1 MSILSRTM
9 CLWFLALLPAG
20 ANASP
25 PDLATVLHQLIRSYG
40 GEDNIRKLDS
50 VVQEWRFVALSSKRH
65 GIDVRNIRMPQQLR
79 VELTYPDKQ
88 ETRILDGHESY
99 VIFDDGP
106 AGTAEQHQ
114 RDAMQLQLMR
124 LYSPLTLRDKI
135 DSLSLILEGR
145 NCALSLMENGLR
157 ADYLVNMDTWRIEK
171 VVGTLTVNGTEMRF
185 RTDYSDFEFVDGVL
199 VHRKESKFAGGV
211 HTAILQL
218 HRVTLDADL
227 DSGLF
232 LPR

>member
-1 MSILSRTM
+1 MTILFRTTYLLVM
-9 CLWFLALLPAG
+9 ALLSAG
-20 ANASP
+20 AHAEP
-25 PDLATVLHQLIRSYG
+25 PDLASVLDRLVHSYG
-40 GEDNIRKLDS
+40 GEENVRKLDS
-50 VVQEWRFVALSSKRH
+50 AVQEWRFVALRGNRH
-65 GIDVRNIRMPQQLR
+65 GIDVRSIRMPRQLR

-88 ETRILDGHESY
+88 ETRILDGDESH
-99 VIFDDGP
+99 VIFDDESARA
-106 AGTAEQHQ
+106 AGQHQ
-114 RDAMQLQLMR
+114 SDAMRLQLMR

-135 DSLSLILEGR
+135 DSLTLILEGR
-145 NCALSLMENGLR
+145 NCALSLVESGLQV
-157 ADYLVNMDTWRIEK
+157 DYLVNMDTWRIEK

-227 DSGLF
+227 DSRLF

>member
-1 MSILSRTM
+1 MR
-9 CLWFLALLPAG
+9 G
-20 ANASP
+20 N
-25 PDLATVLHQLIRSYG
+25 
-40 GEDNIRKLDS
+40 
-50 VVQEWRFVALSSKRH
+50 RH
-65 GIDVRNIRMPQQLR
+65 GIDVRSIQMPRQLR

-88 ETRILDGHESY
+88 ETRILNGDESH
-99 VIFDDGP
+99 VLFDDEP
-106 AGTAEQHQ
+106 ARAAGQHQ
-114 RDAMQLQLMR
+114 SDAMRLQLMR

-135 DSLSLILEGR
+135 DSLTLILEGR
-145 NCALSLMENGLR
+145 NCALSLVENGLR

-227 DSGLF
+227 GSGLF